1 MRRINFG
8 FLSAALVLGLGACDN
23 PAGVEGGDARMR
35 VAAVGDGAGAAR
47 SRAGEAPSFS
57 QALSGAEGTVSF
69 RARVYVRSEVGSW
82 VELTGR
88 QARQATVD
96 ASGRGGAQLLAT
108 ARVDA
113 GSYQQVRV
121 VFEEVRA
128 NVSGGIQIGTGIL
141 TGELR
146 VDLQGDNQVVV
157 ERRVNATAS
166 ADATTELLINLNADA
181 WLKQASA
188 QSKTVSE
195 AAFQSAV
202 QVTAR

>member
-8 FLSAALVLGLGACDN
+8 LLSAALVLGLGACEN
-23 PAGVEGGDARMR
+23 PAGMEGGDARMQ
-35 VAAVGDGAGAAR
+35 VAAIGDDNGGAR
-47 SRAGEAPSFS
+47 SRAGEAPRFS

-96 ASGRGGAQLLAT
+96 ASGRDAAQVFAA
-108 ARVDA
+108 ARVNA
-113 GSYQQVRV
+113 GSYPQVRV
-121 VFEEVRA
+121 VFEDVQA
-128 NVSGGIQIGTGIL
+128 NVSGGIQIGTGLL
-141 TGELR
+141 TGEFR
-146 VDLQGDNQVVV
+146 VDLQSDSQVVV

-166 ADATTELLINLNADA
+166 ADATTEILINLNADA

-188 QSKTVSE
+188 QSRTVSE
-195 AAFQSAV
+195 AAFQSAI

>member
-1 MRRINFG
+1 MRRINFSL
-8 FLSAALVLGLGACDN
+8 LSAALVLGLGACEN
-23 PAGVEGGDARMR
+23 PAGVEGGDARMQ
-35 VAAVGDGAGAAR
+35 VAAVGDDNGAAR
-47 SRAGEAPSFS
+47 SQGEEAPSFS

-69 RARVYVRSEVGSW
+69 RARVYVRSKVGSW

-88 QARQATVD
+88 QAQQATVD
-96 ASGRGGAQLLAT
+96 ASGRGAAEVFAT
-108 ARVDA
+108 ARVNA

-121 VFEEVRA
+121 VFEDVRA
-128 NVSGGIQIGTGIL
+128 NVSGGIRIGTGLL

-157 ERRVNATAS
+157 ERQVSATAS
-166 ADATTELLINLNADA
+166 AGATTEILINLNADA
-181 WLKQASA
+181 WLSQASA
-188 QSKTVSE
+188 QSRTVSE